1 MFQKK
6 YPRGGRSH
14 ARGRLKVGTGTGTE
28 TEAPNMILDYSK
40 EKK

>member
-28 TEAPNMILDYSK
+28 APNMILDYSK